1 MFQVGEICI
10 FNKDNII
17 PMSSDKIIYVRILE
31 RKFSPFLGGRYYIAK
46 ICDKDGKVLNN
57 NAMKIKEIYLTKIN
71 YGEVV
76 VVRYPED
83 VPIINARDVALV
95 KLMAE
100 KTINQFEEYAQK
112 DILKL
117 ISKLELF
124 ATVINEY

>member
-1 MFQVGEICI
+1 MG
-10 FNKDNII
+10 
-17 PMSSDKIIYVRILE
+17 
-31 RKFSPFLGGRYYIAK
+31 K
-46 ICDKDGKVLNN
+46 ICDKDGNILNN
-57 NAMKIKEIYLTKIN
+57 TAMKIKEMYLTKIN

-83 VPIINARDVALV
+83 VPIINSRDVALV

-100 KTINQFEEYAQK
+100 KTMNQFEEYAQI

>member
-46 ICDKDGKVLNN
+46 ICDIEGNVLNN

-100 KTINQFEEYAQK
+100 KTMNQFEEYAQK

>member
-31 RKFSPFLGGRYYIAK
+31 RKFSPFLGGRYYMGK
-46 ICDKDGKVLNN
+46 ICDKDGNILNN
-57 NAMKIKEIYLTKIN
+57 TPMKIKEMYLTKIN

-95 KLMAE
+95 RLMAE
-100 KTINQFEEYAQK
+100 KSINQFEEYAQK

>member
-31 RKFSPFLGGRYYIAK
+31 RKFSPFLGGRYYIGK
-46 ICDKDGKVLNN
+46 ICDKGGNVLNN

-95 KLMAE
+95 RLMAE
-100 KTINQFEEYAQK
+100 KSMNQFEEYAQK